1 MSTLKLDELAIFG
14 GPPRFADPVH
24 VGRPAVG
31 NIELVLKRIRESLES
46 RWLTNDG
53 PFVQEFERR
62 ICNATKTKHAIAI
75 SNATL
80 GLQLAIR
87 ALGMKGAVIVP
98 SYTFVAT
105 AQALH
110 WQGITPVFC
119 EVDPETHCID
129 INDVEQKMSPEISGI
144 IGVHLWGRACNVEGL
159 ADIASRHNVPLLLD
173 AAQAFGA
180 KHDGVPI
187 GGNGAAEVFSFHATK
202 FVNSFEGGAITTN
215 DQELADQ
222 LRLMRNFGFE
232 DYDKV
237 VQSGTNAKMC
247 EPAAAMGIT
256 SLESA
261 ERFLAINR
269 ENLAKYREGLQ
280 SIPGITFHD
289 QLLHED
295 SNCQYAVVEVNEN
308 EFGLSRDQVLTILR
322 SENIL
327 ARKYFSPGCHQIS
340 VFCTDEPPS
349 LPVTESLC
357 DRVLQLPTGNGMTVI
372 QIEQVCNLVQS
383 ISMHA
388 DEIGSRMKE
397 SKVVP
402 SP

>member
-1 MSTLKLDELAIFG
+1 MSILKLDDLAIFG
-14 GPPRFADPVH
+14 GQPAFAEPAH
-24 VGRPAVG
+24 VGRPAIG
-31 NIELVLKRIRESLES
+31 SIELILKRIRESLEN
-46 RWLTNDG
+46 RWLTNNG

-62 ICNATKTKHAIAI
+62 ICQTTKTKHAIAVN
-75 SNATL
+75 NATV

-98 SYTFVAT
+98 SFTFVAT

-119 EVDPETHCID
+119 DVDPETHCID
-129 INDVEQKMSPEISGI
+129 IDDVEQKMSADITGI
-144 IGVHLWGRACNVEGL
+144 IGVHLWGRACNVDGL

-180 KHDGVPI
+180 KRDGVPI

-232 DYDKV
+232 DYDTV

-269 ENLAKYREGLQ
+269 ENLFTYREGLQ
-280 SIPGITFHD
+280 SIQGITFHN
-289 QLLHED
+289 QLLEED
-295 SNCQYAVVEVNEN
+295 SNCQYAVVEVSEN
-308 EFGLSRDQVLTILR
+308 EFGLSRDQLLTILR

-327 ARKYFSPGCHQIS
+327 ARKYFWPGCHRIPI
-340 VFCTDEPPS
+340 FCNDAPPS

-357 DRVLQLPTGNGMTVI
+357 DRVLQLPTGSGMAVG
-372 QIEQVCNLVQS
+372 QIAQVCDLLQT
-383 ISMHA
+383 ISTHS
-388 DEIGSRMKE
+388 DEIGSRMEKTG
-397 SKVVP
+397 VAP